1 METGMNEMDPPWC
14 GSAVISH
21 TEVSETDHELPA
33 RRTSP
38 MQPEL
43 RTVAIDLAKK
53 VVVFQ
58 ICTLAA
64 IYAILASSRAGG
76 HDGTHSCTLSP
87 LS

>member
-1 METGMNEMDPPWC
+1 
-14 GSAVISH
+14 
-21 TEVSETDHELPA
+21 
-33 RRTSP
+33 